1 MIVRLNVRS
10 LGFPLLLIIM
20 LLAAMACAGS
30 PKETAPLTTNPSPT
44 KTPLPTGRG
53 TAPPT
58 NIPTPTETP
67 LPTPR
72 ETAPPTKTPLPTN
85 ITPSTQ
91 TPATTPGP
99 ITYSQQVDGYMAVA
113 PEVLRSGQ
121 THNIP
126 VSLLRGAEPAEGKV
140 RLELSEPGSGRVVA
154 RAERFVQGSGSV
166 PLAVPPE
173 ADGFYTLRVSGEGTS
188 GGSFDDSARVQ
199 VQAAPVILFVET
211 DKPIY
216 KPGQELRIRALRMN
230 TDLKPIP
237 GPVTVEIQDAKG
249 IKVYKRVVVADE
261 FGMASASLP
270 LSSEPN
276 LGVWKLTA
284 LSAGQTAQLDVRVE
298 EYALPKYEITL
309 DMPQDWILVDAAV
322 IGTVSAEYSFGK
334 PVRGELEIVAS
345 RYVGQ
350 WEEYATFTK
359 EIDGETSFELPA
371 PRYVAGSPAAGGQGN
386 LQLNVTV
393 REQGTGYVEQ
403 TSRLITVAA
412 SPVNLQLI
420 PAGSYFSP
428 GLPFSMLLVAE
439 TPGNQPIDADAML
452 SVSYFGENLEQI
464 AGESLDAE
472 VTGGKALVELSPPSE
487 AVAMTGTAR
496 ATGGAAQ
503 LALQASYSPSGSFI
517 HVEQTGEPLLE
528 VGGQAAFRVHSTSEA
543 RNFYYEVLSRGR
555 VIFSGMARTP
565 DIAFTLTPDMAPSAR
580 LVVYQILPNNEVAAD
595 YLPFRV
601 TAGYP
606 MQISAAFSVDQ
617 ARPGDSVVIL
627 VNTEGVAKVGLAA
640 VDRSVFI
647 LAENRLNLQQVFAEL
662 ERLYTAPRAEAHLE
676 YLPDLVVTRGAAD
689 TFREA
694 GLIILSNREA
704 PAGAEFRR
712 PMPTATPEPMMEME
726 ERVAM
731 EAPAAAEEEKTVESI
746 LPVDSGLAEVE
757 RVRQF
762 FPETWLWAD
771 VMTDESGTA
780 VLSATAPDSITTWS
794 LRAVGMS
801 PEHGFGVANTELV
814 VFQPFFLQVD
824 LPYSA
829 VRGEEFPVKV
839 ALYNYLDTEQEFVV
853 DLEESADFALLGDG
867 VKRVSVAPGEVGGV
881 EFDIRLTTLGSL
893 PIKVTARSRESADAV
908 IETLLVEPEG
918 AARES
923 VANTILSA
931 DDRLDFP
938 IAAPPGAIA
947 GSSRAYVAL
956 TGSYLAQ
963 TLDGLENLLQ
973 MPFGCGEQNMILFA
987 PNIYVARYLEATGQS
1002 KPEISAKAEFLM
1014 TTGYQ
1019 RELTYRRDDGSFSA
1033 FGQSDPS
1040 GSLWLT
1046 AFVLKSFAQADG
1058 LIYVDETVLRE
1069 AGDWIRRHQR
1079 SDGSFEPVGFLH
1091 HRELLGG
1098 LQGNTALTGYVA
1110 IALLEA
1116 GDRDASARALSYL
1129 ETQLEDITDAYTMA
1143 ITAYALA
1150 LGGSPRASNAHERL
1164 MSMGVAD
1171 GDTLSWD
1178 GAAAVETTGYAVLA
1192 LLEHGDGINAG
1203 RAARWLVEQR
1213 NAFGGYGS
1221 TQDTVVGLQALI
1233 GFAANARFDVDM
1245 TVELTAGEW
1254 SRQVSVNA
1262 ANADVVQIV
1271 ELPAAESVRIW
1282 ATGSGQ
1288 VVAQVVHRYNMPE
1301 VERAAVD
1308 MFRIKVDYG
1317 AEHVAVD
1324 DLIDITASLT
1334 FTPPVGLN
1342 VEAGMVVLDVAVPTG
1357 FAPVDESV
1365 RAVVAD
1371 LEQVKRR
1378 ETAGRKVIFY
1388 IEDLAPGEPLRLQFQ
1403 ARAQYPVRAQAVTS
1417 QVYSYYTPDWRAETL
1432 AGDVVVAEE

>member
-1 MIVRLNVRS
+1 MNVRS
-10 LGFPLLLIIM
+10 LRILLLLITM
-20 LLAAMACAGS
+20 LLAAMACGGS
-30 PKETAPLTTNPSPT
+30 PKVTGPLTTNPP
-44 KTPLPTGRG
+44 
-53 TAPPT
+53 
-58 NIPTPTETP
+58 PTETP
-67 LPTPR
+67 LPTLG
-72 ETAPPTKTPLPTN
+72 ETAQPTN
-85 ITPSTQ
+85 IMPPTQ
-91 TPATTPGP
+91 TPVPTPGP
-99 ITYSQQVDGYMAVA
+99 ITYSRQVDGYMLVA

-126 VSLLRGAEPAEGKV
+126 VSLFRRAEPAEGTV
-140 RLELSEPGSGRVVA
+140 WLELSEPDSGRVVA
-154 RAERFVQGSGSV
+154 TAPLFVQGSGSV
-166 PLAVPPE
+166 SLAVPPE
-173 ADGFYTLRVSGEGTS
+173 ADGSYVLRVSGEGTG
-188 GGSFDDSARVQ
+188 GGSFDNSARVQ
-199 VQAAPVILFVET
+199 IQTAPVILFLET

-216 KPGQELRIRALRMN
+216 KPGQELQIRALQMN
-230 TDLKPIP
+230 SDLKPVP

-270 LSSEPN
+270 LSREPN

-284 LSAGQTAQLDVRVE
+284 LSSGQTAQLDVRVE
-298 EYALPKYEITL
+298 EYSLPKYEITL
-309 DMPQDWILVDAAV
+309 DMPQDWILVNDAVA
-322 IGTVSAEYSFGK
+322 GTVSAEYSFGK
-334 PVRGELEIVAS
+334 PVRGEVEIVAS

-359 EIDGETSFELPA
+359 EIDGETAFELPA

-420 PAGSYFSP
+420 PTGSYFSP

-439 TPGNQPIDADAML
+439 TPGNEPVDADAEIHL
-452 SVSYFGENLEQI
+452 AYYGEELESIGQ
-464 AGESLDAE
+464 ESLDAE
-472 VTGGKALVELSPPSE
+472 VTEGKMLVELNPPAK
-487 AVAMTGTAR
+487 AVAMTVTAR
-496 ATGGAAQ
+496 SKGAEAR

-517 HVEQTGEPLLE
+517 HVEQTGDPLLE

-555 VIFSGMARTP
+555 VVFSGMARTRE
-565 DIAFTLTPDMAPSAR
+565 IAFGLTPDMAPSAR

-595 YLPFRV
+595 YLPFQV
-601 TAGYP
+601 AAGYP
-606 MQISAAFSVDQ
+606 MRISAGFSVEQ
-617 ARPGDSVVIL
+617 ARPGDSVDIL

-712 PMPTATPEPMMEME
+712 PLPTPAPPMAAEARVEVVMEM
-726 ERVAM
+726 
-731 EAPAAAEEEKTVESI
+731 AEEESVENRTVA
-746 LPVDSGLAEVE
+746 DSGLAEVE

-780 VLSATAPDSITTWS
+780 ILSATAPDSITTWS

-801 PEHGFGVANTELV
+801 PEHGFGVANAELV

-908 IETLLVEPEG
+908 VETLLVEPEG

-923 VANTILSA
+923 VANAILSA
-931 DDRLDFP
+931 DDRLNIP

-1046 AFVLKSFAQADG
+1046 AFVLKSFSQADG

-1110 IALLEA
+1110 IALLES
-1116 GDRDASARALSYL
+1116 GDQGASARALSYL

-1178 GAAAVETTGYAVLA
+1178 GAAAVETTGYAALA
-1192 LLEHGDGINAG
+1192 LLEHGDSINAG

-1271 ELPAAESVRIW
+1271 ELPTAESVRIW

-1432 AGDVVVAEE
+1432 GGDVVVAEE

>member
-30 PKETAPLTTNPSPT
+30 PKETAPLTTNPPPT

-58 NIPTPTETP
+58 E
-67 LPTPR
+67 
-72 ETAPPTKTPLPTN
+72 APLPTN

-270 LSSEPN
+270 LSREPN

-309 DMPQDWILVDAAV
+309 DMPQDWILVNDAAA
-322 IGTVSAEYSFGK
+322 GTVSAEYSFGK
-334 PVRGELEIVAS
+334 PVRGEVEIVAS

-420 PAGSYFSP
+420 PAGSNFSP
-428 GLPFSMLLVAE
+428 GLPFSLLLVAE
-439 TPGNQPIDADAML
+439 TPGNEPVDADAEIHL
-452 SVSYFGENLEQI
+452 AFYGEELERIGQ
-464 AGESLDAE
+464 ESLDAE
-472 VTGGKALVELSPPSE
+472 VTGGKALLELSPPAE
-487 AVAMTGTAR
+487 AVAMTVTAR

-555 VIFSGMARTP
+555 VIFSSMARTP
-565 DIAFTLTPDMAPSAR
+565 EIAFTLTPDMAPSAR

-595 YLPFRV
+595 YLPFQV

-712 PMPTATPEPMMEME
+712 PMPPATPVPMMEME
-726 ERVAM
+726 ERAAM
-731 EAPAAAEEEKTVESI
+731 TAPAAAEEEKTVESI

-780 VLSATAPDSITTWS
+780 ILSATAPDSITTWS

-801 PEHGFGVANTELV
+801 PEHGFGVTNTELV

-923 VANTILSA
+923 VANAILSA
-931 DDRLDFP
+931 DDRLNIP

-987 PNIYVARYLEATGQS
+987 PNIYVAHYLEATGQS

-1019 RELTYRRDDGSFSA
+1019 RELTYRRADGSFSA

-1069 AGDWIRRHQR
+1069 ASDWIRRHQR

-1116 GDRDASARALSYL
+1116 GDQGASARALSYL
-1129 ETQLEDITDAYTMA
+1129 EAQLEDITDAYTMA

-1178 GAAAVETTGYAVLA
+1178 GAAAVETTGYAALA
-1192 LLEHGDGINAG
+1192 LLEHGDSINAG

-1301 VERAAVD
+1301 VERAAAE

-1317 AEHVAVD
+1317 ADHVAVD

-1432 AGDVVVAEE
+1432 GGDVVVAEE

>member
-1 MIVRLNVRS
+1 MNVRL
-10 LGFPLLLIIM
+10 LGIPVLLITI
-20 LLAAMACAGS
+20 LLAATACGGS
-30 PKETAPLTTNPSPT
+30 PKETAPLTINPP
-44 KTPLPTGRG
+44 
-53 TAPPT
+53 
-58 NIPTPTETP
+58 PTETP
-67 LPTPR
+67 LPKPR
-72 ETAPPTKTPLPTN
+72 
-85 ITPSTQ
+85 
-91 TPATTPGP
+91 P
-99 ITYSQQVDGYMAVA
+99 ITYWRHVDGYMVVTS
-113 PEVLRSGQ
+113 EVLRSGQ

-126 VSLLRGAEPAEGKV
+126 VSLFRGAEPAEGTV
-140 RLELSEPGSGRVVA
+140 RLELSEPDGGREVA
-154 RAERFVQGSGSV
+154 RAERFVRGSGSV
-166 PLAVPPE
+166 PLAVPQG

-199 VQAAPVILFVET
+199 VQAAPVILFLET

-216 KPGQELRIRALRMN
+216 KPGQELRIRALRLSS
-230 TDLKPIP
+230 DLKPIP

-249 IKVYKRVVVADE
+249 IKVYKREVEADE

-276 LGVWKLTA
+276 LGIWKLTA
-284 LSAGQTAQLDVRVE
+284 LSGGQTAHLDVRVE
-298 EYALPKYEITL
+298 EYSLPKYEITV
-309 DMPQDWILVDAAV
+309 DMPQDWILVNDAV
-322 IGTVSAEYSFGK
+322 VGMVSAEYNFGK
-334 PVRGELEIVAS
+334 PVRGDVEIVAS

-371 PRYVAGSPAAGGQGN
+371 PGYVAGSPAAGGQGN

-439 TPGNQPIDADAML
+439 TPGNEPVDADAEIHL
-452 SVSYFGENLEQI
+452 DYYGEELERI
-464 AGESLDAE
+464 GRESLDAE
-472 VTGGKALVELSPPSE
+472 VTGGKALVELSPPAE
-487 AVAMTGTAR
+487 AVAMTVTAR
-496 ATGGAAQ
+496 TTGGGAQ
-503 LALQASYSPSGSFI
+503 LALQASYSPSGNFI
-517 HVEQTGEPLLE
+517 DVEQTGDPLLE
-528 VGGQAAFRVHSTSEA
+528 VGGQADFRVHSTSEE

-555 VIFSGMARTP
+555 VIFSSMARTP
-565 DIAFTLTPDMAPSAR
+565 EIAFSLTPDMAPSAR

-595 YLPFRV
+595 YLPFQV

-606 MQISAAFSVDQ
+606 MQISAGFSVEQ
-617 ARPGDSVVIL
+617 ARPGDSVDIL
-627 VNTEGVAKVGLAA
+627 VNTAGAAKVGLTA

-662 ERLYTAPRAEAHLE
+662 ERLYTAPRAEVHLE
-676 YLPDLVVTRGAAD
+676 YLPDVVVTRGAAD

-694 GLIILSNREA
+694 GLLTLSNRQA
-704 PAGAEFRR
+704 PTGAEFRR
-712 PMPTATPEPMMEME
+712 PMAAAATS
-726 ERVAM
+726 
-731 EAPAAAEEEKTVESI
+731 APAAMAAPVAVDEQESVVRISPVEA
-746 LPVDSGLAEVE
+746 GLAEVE

-771 VMTDESGTA
+771 VMTDESGSA

-794 LRAVGMS
+794 LRAVAMS
-801 PEHGFGVANTELV
+801 PEHGFGVANAELT

-839 ALYNYLDTEQEFVV
+839 ALYNYLDTEQDFVV
-853 DLEESADFALLGDG
+853 ELEESADFALLGDG
-867 VKRVSVAPGEVGGV
+867 VKSVAVAPGEVGGV
-881 EFDIRLTTLGSL
+881 EFVIRLTTLGRL
-893 PIKVTARSRESADAV
+893 PLKVTARSRESADAV
-908 IETLLVEPEG
+908 VETLLVEPEG

-923 VANTILSA
+923 VANAILSA

-1002 KPEISAKAEFLM
+1002 KPEVSAKAEFLM

-1033 FGQSDPS
+1033 FGQDDEQ

-1058 LIYVDETVLRE
+1058 LIYVDEAVLLDAR
-1069 AGDWIRRHQR
+1069 DWIRRHQR
-1079 SDGSFEPVGFLH
+1079 NDGSFEPVGFLH
-1091 HRELLGG
+1091 DQVLLGG
-1098 LQGNTALTGYVA
+1098 LEGNTALTGYVA
-1110 IALLEA
+1110 VALLEA

-1129 ETQLEDITDAYTMA
+1129 ETQLGDITDAYTMA
-1143 ITAYALA
+1143 IAAYALA
-1150 LGGSPRASNAHERL
+1150 LGGSPRASDAHERL
-1164 MSMGVAD
+1164 LSMAAAD

-1178 GAAAVETTGYAVLA
+1178 GAAAVEATGYAALA
-1192 LLEHGDGINAG
+1192 LLEHGDHINAA

-1233 GFAANARFDVDM
+1233 GFAANARFDADM

-1254 SRQVSVNA
+1254 SRRVSVNA

-1271 ELPAAESVRIW
+1271 ELPVAESVRIR
-1282 ATGSGQ
+1282 ATGAGQ
-1288 VVAQVVHRYNMPE
+1288 AVAQVVHRYNMPE
-1301 VERAAVD
+1301 VERAAVE
-1308 MFRIKVDYG
+1308 MFRIEVDYG
-1317 AEHVAVD
+1317 ADHVAVD
-1324 DLIDITASLT
+1324 DLIDIAASVT
-1334 FTPPVGLN
+1334 FTPLESLTA
-1342 VEAGMVVLDVAVPTG
+1342 EAGMVVLDVAVPTG

-1371 LEQVKRR
+1371 VPQVKRR

-1388 IEDLAPGEPLRLQFQ
+1388 IEDLAPGEPLQFQ

-1417 QVYSYYTPDWRAETL
+1417 QVYSYYTPHWRAETL
-1432 AGDVVVAEE
+1432 GGGVIVAEE